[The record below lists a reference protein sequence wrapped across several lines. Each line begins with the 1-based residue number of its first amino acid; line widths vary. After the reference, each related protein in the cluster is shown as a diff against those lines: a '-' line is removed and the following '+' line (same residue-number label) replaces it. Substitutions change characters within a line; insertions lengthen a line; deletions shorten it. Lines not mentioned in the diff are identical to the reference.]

1 MKIIV
6 AIYKKYGMNK
16 FIIFLAIT
24 LFSEKIFSQ
33 KLQTPKINFGVA
45 FRFEPWVL
53 EEKYVRAQVYGN
65 YYPFLDNKTRFQ
77 LGISEKIPGKNNLS
91 IALSNYLNYTSIGF
105 KTTSLGAFI
114 NDKRIKRDHFIDVTN
129 SFNSKKN
136 RPHFVLG
143 LGAGLMNCG
152 TKFNYIKRGLNSQG
166 QGYVIDSNAK
176 ASQRFFAPR
185 LVIGAQKEGLN
196 TSVIFHGTPDREG
209 DQYPTIWMEIRIA
222 FTLNPFVK
230 RKKI

>member
-1 MKIIV
+1 
-6 AIYKKYGMNK
+6 MNK
-16 FIIFLAIT
+16 YIFLTLILLSHIT
-24 LFSEKIFSQ
+24 VYAQ
-33 KLQTPKINFGVA
+33 KWEAPKIDFGVG

-53 EEKYVRAQVYGN
+53 ESKYQRVQVYGN
-65 YYPFLDNKTRFQ
+65 YYPFLEHKTRFYFA
-77 LGISEKIPGKNNLS
+77 IREKIPGKNNIS
-91 IALSNYLNYTSIGF
+91 IALSNYVTYSSIGY
-105 KTTSLGAFI
+105 KTSANGSF
-114 NDKRIKRDHFIDVTN
+114 NDDKRIKRDHFIDFTN
-129 SFNSKKN
+129 SFKSKKL
-136 RPHFVLG
+136 RPHLILG

-152 TKFNYIKRGLNSQG
+152 TQFNYIKRGLNNQG
-166 QGYVIDSNAK
+166 QGFIIDSNAK